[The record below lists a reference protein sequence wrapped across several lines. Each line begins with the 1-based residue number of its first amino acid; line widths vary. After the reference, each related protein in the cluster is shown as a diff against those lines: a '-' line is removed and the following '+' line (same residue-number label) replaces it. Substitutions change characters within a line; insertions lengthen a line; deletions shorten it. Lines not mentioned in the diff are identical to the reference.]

1 MKKVTITYEF
11 ESCRWCPFKSEFRDM
26 GCSDTLCGKQEEMR
40 SIYNKNT
47 ITIRFHKHSGV
58 NTVGLYVFY
67 KNVLLHLIL
76 LTA

>member
-47 ITIRFHKHSGV
+47 IKDCPLKDNEEVFEIRKEC
-58 NTVGLYVFY
+58 
-67 KNVLLHLIL
+67 
-76 LTA
+76 